1 MVVISRHLFWIV
13 LGLGFGLGFGVSA
26 PLFAQSAPAQ
36 PSPSKQAQDERELIK
51 DTLQMCYQCHGEG
64 AVSQIPTRPTLAG
77 QKADYIR
84 RQLKAFK
91 LAALSTNETSEGG
104 DAPRAASSLVKRTD
118 PVMEHM
124 VAGVPDHLIEP
135 LAKTLSN
142 LPCDGGKTTPPHA
155 KTASLPS
162 SAEACTVCHGVDGI
176 STQSQVPNLAGQQR
190 AYLRRQLLLIRETAW
205 GAQPREGEAWRSH
218 PIMEAQAARIPIAD
232 IDAIAQYYTGL
243 DCRGANPD
251 GVKSNGAQ

>member
-1 MVVISRHLFWIV
+1 MSVNSRYRFWIV
-13 LGLGFGLGFGVSA
+13 LGLMLGVSA
-26 PLFAQSAPAQ
+26 PLFAQSAPSQ
-36 PSPSKQAQDERELIK
+36 PSPSEKGRAETNLIN
-51 DTLQMCYQCHGEG
+51 DTLQMCFQCHGEG

-84 RQLKAFK
+84 RQLKAFR
-91 LAALSTNETSEGG
+91 LAALSANETTEGG
-104 DAPRAASSLVKRTD
+104 DGPRAATLVKRTD

-124 VAGVPDHLIEP
+124 VAGVPEHLIDP
-135 LAKTLSN
+135 LAAALSN
-142 LPCDGGKTTPPHA
+142 LPCDGGKAAPTHS
-155 KTASLPS
+155 KTSSLPS

-205 GAQPREGEAWRSH
+205 GAEPREGEAWRSH

-232 IDAIAQYYTGL
+232 IDAIARYYTEL
-243 DCRGANPD
+243 DCRGSAASPA
-251 GVKSNGAQ
+251 KTR